1 MPQQTKARWARLK
14 VGVMAIAALLIL
26 GVLIFMLTGSE
37 HPFATRSTVYTF
49 MQDSAA
55 LTENSAV
62 RLNGIVVGKVSK
74 ISLSDTKDPK
84 RVIRMDLQI
93 EEKYMPQIPID
104 SQAKIGAENLLG
116 TKYINITKG
125 VNAVAIKP
133 GGEIHAQDVG
143 DFNDI
148 IDQGNTMLGQLQSIL
163 KRVDAVVG
171 QIEVGKGSI
180 GKLLVDEELYN
191 RLIATVASV
200 QKLTATLN
208 SDKGTIGKVLYHDD
222 LYNDVRG
229 SIAKLDNLMDGLQQG
244 QGSAGKLLKDP
255 AMYDN
260 ANKTILDLRKMLA
273 DIDAGKGTAGKL
285 LKSDE
290 LHNQLVATIH
300 RVDIMLDKIN
310 AGQGTLGQLMVN
322 PSLYDALNGSTRELH
337 ELIKDFRAN
346 PKKFLRIKLGLF

>member
-1 MPQQTKARWARLK
+1 MK
-14 VGVMAIAALLIL
+14 VGVMAIAALLLL
-26 GVLIFMLTGSE
+26 GILIFLLTGSV
-37 HPFATRSTVYTF
+37 HPFASRSTVYTY

-74 ISLSDTKDPK
+74 IALSDSKDPK

-93 EEKYMPQIPID
+93 EEKYLPQIPID

-125 VNAVAIKP
+125 VKPVAIRP
-133 GGEIHAQDVG
+133 GGEIHAQEVG

-148 IDQGNTMLGQLQSIL
+148 IDQGNTLLVQLQSIL

-171 QIEVGKGSI
+171 QVEVGKGSI

-191 RLIATVASV
+191 RLISTVAGV
-200 QKLTATLN
+200 QKLTNTLN

-222 LYNDVRG
+222 LYNDIRA
-229 SIAKLDNLMDGLQQG
+229 SIARVDNLMEGLQQG
-244 QGSAGKLLKDP
+244 QGSAGRLLKDP

-260 ANKTILDLRKMLA
+260 ANKAILDMRKLLA
-273 DIDAGKGTAGKL
+273 DIDAGKGTVGKL
-285 LKSDE
+285 LKSDDV
-290 LHNQLVATIH
+290 HNQLMATVH
-300 RVDIMLDKIN
+300 RVDVMLDKIN

-337 ELIKDFRAN
+337 ELLKDFRTN